1 MAGIDCGTNSI
12 RLLIADIG
20 ADGQL
25 IDVLRTMR
33 IVRLGQGVDATGA
46 FAPEALERTFEAAR
60 EYKKL
65 CDEHGVEAI
74 RFAAT
79 SAARDASNREVFTE
93 RITKIL
99 GVAPEVISGE
109 EEASLS
115 FAGAASVR
123 DGQSGKSL
131 VIDLGGG
138 STEFVLGD
146 ATGPLAA
153 KSLDMGCVRVTERF
167 HQAGLRSDQALEFM
181 DSTLESLAGSVD
193 VAQVDAVIMVA
204 GTFTTLT
211 AQALGLKQ
219 YESEKIHGAQ
229 LSFAQMRQAT
239 ASMLSYSRE
248 ERAALGFMH
257 PGRVDVIQAGAAI
270 VQRILHYLEKASGN
284 REMVLI
290 ASEHD
295 ILDGIAASAAAA

>member
-1 MAGIDCGTNSI
+1 
-12 RLLIADIG
+12 
-20 ADGQL
+20 
-25 IDVLRTMR
+25 
-33 IVRLGQGVDATGA
+33 
-46 FAPEALERTFEAAR
+46 
-60 EYKKL
+60 
-65 CDEHGVEAI
+65 
-74 RFAAT
+74 
-79 SAARDASNREVFTE
+79 
-93 RITKIL
+93 
-99 GVAPEVISGE
+99 
-109 EEASLS
+109 
-115 FAGAASVR
+115 
-123 DGQSGKSL
+123 
-131 VIDLGGG
+131 
-138 STEFVLGD
+138 
-146 ATGPLAA
+146 
-153 KSLDMGCVRVTERF
+153 RF